1 MWPGPYLLTSRERAG
16 TVSAGATNGRPLL
29 DISGVSMAFGGI
41 IALDAVDLAVGAR
54 ELVSIIG
61 PNGAGKTTLFNCIC
75 GVYHPD
81 SGAMR
86 FQDAALPARPD
97 AVARRGIAR
106 TFQNIELFRGASVLD
121 NVLLGRHL
129 HVRTSLIDA
138 ALSTPRW
145 RREEVRHRRHVEE
158 ILDFLDLQAM
168 RRRRVGDLPT
178 GQQRMVEIARALATE
193 PILLLLDEPSSG
205 MTAEEKADLVFRIKD
220 IREEWGITIVLVEH
234 DLKLVMGISDW
245 IAVLD
250 HGVKI
255 AQGPPQAVQ
264 ADPTVISAY
273 LGESVP

>member
-1 MWPGPYLLTSRERAG
+1 MTSG
-16 TVSAGATNGRPLL
+16 PLL
-29 DISGVSMAFGGI
+29 GITSLSIAFGGI
-41 IALDAVDLAVGAR
+41 LALDRVDLAVGPR

-75 GVYHPD
+75 GLY
-81 SGAMR
+81 
-86 FQDAALPARPD
+86 RPD
-97 AVARRGIAR
+97 IGDIAFQGASLPRRPDDVARRGIAR
-106 TFQNIELFRGASVLD
+106 TFQNLELFRLSTVLD

-129 HVRTSLIDA
+129 HVRTSFVDA
-138 ALSTPRW
+138 ALGTPRW
-145 RREEVRHRRHVEE
+145 RREEVRHRRRVEE

-168 RRRRVGDLPT
+168 RRRRVGDLPM
-178 GQQRMVEIARALATE
+178 GQQRLVEIARALATE

-220 IREEWGITIVLVEH
+220 IREEWGITIILVEH

-255 AQGPPQAVQ
+255 AQGPPDAIQR
-264 ADPTVISAY
+264 DPTVISAY
-273 LGESVP
+273 LGETA

>member
-1 MWPGPYLLTSRERAG
+1 VTAQ
-16 TVSAGATNGRPLL
+16 PLL
-29 DISGVSMAFGGI
+29 EISGLTMAFGGI
-41 IALDAVDLAVGAR
+41 QALDRVDLAVGAR

-61 PNGAGKTTLFNCIC
+61 PNGAGKTTLFNCVC
-75 GVYHPD
+75 GIYHPNA
-81 SGAMR
+81 GAIH
-86 FQDAALPARPD
+86 FQDVPLPLRPD

-129 HVRTSLIDA
+129 HVRTSLLDA
-138 ALSTPRW
+138 ALATPRW
-145 RREEVRHRRHVEE
+145 RREEVRHRRRVEE

-255 AQGPPQAVQ
+255 AQGSPQAVQ

-273 LGESVP
+273 LGETAS